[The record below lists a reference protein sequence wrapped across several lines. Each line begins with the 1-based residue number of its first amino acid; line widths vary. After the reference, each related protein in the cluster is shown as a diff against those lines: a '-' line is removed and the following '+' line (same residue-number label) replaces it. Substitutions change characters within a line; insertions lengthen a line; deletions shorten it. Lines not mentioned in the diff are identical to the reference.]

1 MGWFDE
7 QIRQRIENDDE
18 VFSEAFAKMADV
30 VMGNTFPKCCW
41 MRGLKPKM
49 QLRKF

>member
-18 VFSEAFAKMADV
+18 MFSDAFASMMNLVSNEKS
-30 VMGNTFPKCCW
+30 CW
-41 MRGLKPKM
+41 
-49 QLRKF
+49 